1 MQAKIIRKL
10 NLKRANFCLEKPYQ
24 YLILYHYKKD
34 IFMAESDLS
43 DGIARQIVVYSTWTK
58 EYSFPPGDYLL
69 RVSQTE
75 IDYGL
80 NKNNKILNND
90 TKLIDS
96 SIDQ

>member
-1 MQAKIIRKL
+1 
-10 NLKRANFCLEKPYQ
+10 
-24 YLILYHYKKD
+24 
-34 IFMAESDLS
+34 MAESDLS

-96 SIDQ
+96 SIDQWINTNWAILFIYKNLTLLNYKPPFSIKPTNNVWN